1 MIQSDSGR
9 PLMDGLFPVH
19 RVPKVHNKSAIHR
32 HSLPVDGAFLIW
44 QDKGIKKSSWKNI
57 WLVSDWIR
65 RAGKG
70 ILTSQS
76 ARVPASLA

>member
-32 HSLPVDGAFLIW
+32 HSLPVDGAFLVW
-44 QDKGIKKSSWKNI
+44 CDKDMRSQEYP
-57 WLVSDWIR
+57 R
-65 RAGKG
+65 QEYPAGFPSGLDRMK
-70 ILTSQS
+70 
-76 ARVPASLA
+76 RHFD

>member
-44 QDKGIKKSSWKNI
+44 QDKGVNLPTQTGDKSS
-57 WLVSDWIR
+57 LVSKTDHMAVR
-65 RAGKG
+65 LDG
-70 ILTSQS
+70 
-76 ARVPASLA
+76 ASLKRTF